1 MKKTIKVIIVT
12 IAIIV
17 LLALIFFVVD
27 YNRVQKQERPIFCI
41 QNPAGIIN
49 DGGTIEYFGLG
60 YKVID
65 FHTLAGFDDI
75 KIGTWLMDY
84 NDFEQE
90 MKEYEMKEY
99 EMKIDTNNKKH
110 YSKTIDETLIELD
123 IPNTWNYEE
132 MPKDEENDFY
142 KYALKIYK
150 DNDEQYAML
159 YVYNTMFGVCGTG
172 RTSKNVILNNGK
184 EATIG
189 YYDGNNNWSDI
200 SFYKIDEY
208 IAVINYGL
216 VDSNAEE
223 IIKII
228 KTINITNEQND
239 TKSNRTPDNVII
251 EVESTTIKPESVTIT
266 ITDNNENQYGW
277 GVEFRVQEKVNGE
290 WKNLNYVSDD
300 LPWIDIAYELGED
313 KQLTQKLD
321 IEKYYG
327 KLSNGIYR
335 IVKPVYDNGYVDI
348 YSNEFEIK

>member
-1 MKKTIKVIIVT
+1 
-12 IAIIV
+12 
-17 LLALIFFVVD
+17 
-27 YNRVQKQERPIFCI
+27 
-41 QNPAGIIN
+41 
-49 DGGTIEYFGLG
+49 
-60 YKVID
+60 
-65 FHTLAGFDDI
+65 
-75 KIGTWLMDY
+75 
-84 NDFEQE
+84 
-90 MKEYEMKEY
+90 
-99 EMKIDTNNKKH
+99 
-110 YSKTIDETLIELD
+110 
-123 IPNTWNYEE
+123 
-132 MPKDEENDFY
+132 
-142 KYALKIYK
+142 
-150 DNDEQYAML
+150 ML
-159 YVYNTMFGVCGTG
+159 F
-172 RTSKNVILNNGK
+172 RS
-184 EATIG
+184 TIG